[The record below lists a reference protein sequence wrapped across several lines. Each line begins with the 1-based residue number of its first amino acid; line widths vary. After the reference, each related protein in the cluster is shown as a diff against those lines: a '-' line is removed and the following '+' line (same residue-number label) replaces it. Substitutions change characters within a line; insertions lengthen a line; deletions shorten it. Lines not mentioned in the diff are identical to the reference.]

1 MCIRDR
7 FDIGPPVEAEPWTG
21 RRPCIPDM
29 LPVIG
34 RVPDQ
39 PNLWAHFG
47 HGHQGFTLGPVTAE
61 ILAEELDGG
70 PGWAELQP
78 TRFKR

>member
-1 MCIRDR
+1 
-7 FDIGPPVEAEPWTG
+7 
-21 RRPCIPDM
+21 M
-29 LPVIG
+29 LPVVG

-61 ILAEELDGG
+61 ILADQLNGG
-70 PGWAELQP
+70 HGWPELQP
-78 TRFKR
+78 DRLKR